1 MAAGADR
8 DGGGDGSRNR
18 GPGEGGAVHGPALVR
33 LSDRAGRP
41 RGSGFVADDTG
52 TVVTCLEAVTGAWG
66 PLVLH
71 GAGERSFEAGP
82 DAVVPVPEHGLA
94 FVRTDGLG
102 VRPLPV
108 GAAPRIAAGTYVH
121 LAAGGWRQARVL
133 RATGTALDLAIGTDG
148 RDALRHGGEAT
159 GGPVLDGAT
168 GAVLGV
174 LTGGPRAVPLRAAA
188 AAAAAPDGPL
198 AALLARN
205 AATVP
210 AYGPELNLAGALQ
223 LTATTLGAADGG
235 PDPVARPAVARELA
249 AFAAGPEAVCA
260 VVGYPGAG
268 RTTEL
273 AALARRRA
281 RGPEPAPTVWL
292 RGADLKAGDTSL
304 AEAVGRALREAGRIV
319 AAAEAAPYGTDAVP
333 YGTEAPPYG
342 TVAGSRGPGGGAA
355 GPSRAA
361 GHGRPVGDPAEPA
374 DPTRVAALALAA
386 GRPLLVVLDAPE
398 EMPLRLSGALGDWTA
413 ATLRWLR
420 RSGAR
425 LVAGCRWEFH
435 EYWEQAG
442 LTGAPA
448 VRLGDLAAPEAAT
461 VRCRYGIPDSGVA
474 ARDAGHPLTLR
485 LLGEVRAAGVTDGC
499 PDRDET
505 FTAYLALVCLR
516 IATRLTADPL
526 TPGHGSGAGPGGAG
540 AGGAGA
546 RSGTRS
552 GGAAPGAGPGGAGR
566 GARAGS
572 AAHAGAGA
580 GGDGPRGDA
589 GTGPAGADPWA
600 GSAGTAG
607 GSGAGPGRTGAAG
620 SWAGAGRE
628 AAGPG
633 AGGGRRRRTG
643 GGATR
648 DQAGTAFRD
657 RPGGSGSG
665 RHAAGGV
672 PGREVR
678 RLAARVSGRVHEA
691 ARLCLARG
699 DLDRAAFEALF
710 PWRTGWASAVLTEGL
725 LVPAGEGYR
734 FAHEEFA
741 DWLQAAHLD
750 LPGALHLLTGPPL
763 PPTRPPATPPGPVP
777 SAAGP
782 AGAPP
787 PAVPAGGPG
796 PAAWP
801 PSATAGAAVA
811 DGAGAA
817 PRVPRHRVGVVV
829 EALLQQ
835 DAPALTRSLAGLVEA
850 LAAAAPPPPASSPPP
865 SAGPGPAGPERTLR
879 TGGGGRAGEDRP
891 DPRAGWGA
899 APVGRARPAPVGE
912 AGPAGLWRAAVV
924 GPDGGAAFAGPGG
937 AAEGPRERAGSQG
950 VPDGGGAAA
959 PPDGGADPMR
969 GGVWVP
975 RQPTGCRT
983 AGPAGDGGGDGR
995 PVDGG
1000 LPGPAGGGA
1009 AGGATGAGGAGERGW
1024 WAGRLLREVLLRLG
1038 DVRPYLGVLR
1048 VLALV
1053 PAPPGAG
1060 LGGWF
1065 WERLALPEPD
1075 RLDLLRTLLPGDAAP
1090 GSPDRR
1096 LDAVV
1101 RRLHADPRAV
1111 QPLLCDWFAD
1121 DTPLA
1126 ATPGATVATAAQ
1138 ALLHTHRRLALD
1150 DLAEALVARAH
1161 PRADELLAVLA
1172 EEEPPALC
1180 RAVDRW
1186 SRDPRPERRVAA
1198 AAYGLA
1204 TAPYAATPADR
1215 DLLRFAAL
1223 ALLARPEDTT
1233 AHGPALTLLTVLER
1247 HSSPPLRTM
1256 PMTADERGHGSLRP
1270 A

>member
-18 GPGEGGAVHGPALVR
+18 GPVGGGAVHGPALVR

-41 RGSGFVADDTG
+41 GGSGFVADDTG
-52 TVVTCLEAVTGAWG
+52 TVVTSLEAVTGARG

-108 GAAPRIAAGTYVH
+108 AAAPRIAAGTYVH

-148 RDALRHGGEAT
+148 RDALRDGGEAT
-159 GGPVLDGAT
+159 GGPVLDVAT

-174 LTGGPRAVPLRAAA
+174 LSGGPRAVPLRA

-333 YGTEAPPYG
+333 YGTDGPPRRPA
-342 TVAGSRGPGGGAA
+342 AGARGPGTGGPAA
-355 GPSRAA
+355 GPSPAA
-361 GHGRPVGDPAEPA
+361 GHRRPVGDPAEPV
-374 DPTRVAALALAA
+374 DPARVAALALAA

-398 EMPLRLSGALGDWTA
+398 EMPLRLSGALAEWTA

-420 RSGAR
+420 QGGAR

-461 VRCRYGIPDSGVA
+461 VRGRYGIPDTGVA

-485 LLGEVRAAGVTDGC
+485 LLGEVRAAGVTEGC

-526 TPGHGSGAGPGGAG
+526 TPGRGPGGPEGAG
-540 AGGAGA
+540 ADGASAGPGA
-546 RSGTRS
+546 RSGGSARGAGS
-552 GGAAPGAGPGGAGR
+552 GGAAG

-580 GGDGPRGDA
+580 AGDGARRDA
-589 GTGPAGADPWA
+589 GAGSAGAHPRA

-607 GSGAGPGRTGAAG
+607 GSGAGSGRAGTGTRTRTGAGDAAG
-620 SWAGAGRE
+620 AGAWAGAWAGAGRE
-628 AAGPG
+628 DAGPG
-633 AGGGRRRRTG
+633 AGGGRRRRAD

-648 DQAGTAFRD
+648 DQAGAAFRD

-665 RHAAGGV
+665 RHAAVRV

-691 ARLCLARG
+691 ARLCLSRG

-763 PPTRPPATPPGPVP
+763 PPPRPATASPGPGPGP

-782 AGAPP
+782 TGPPVAPP
-787 PAVPAGGPG
+787 PPGPSGGPG
-796 PAAWP
+796 RVASAAP
-801 PSATAGAAVA
+801 ATARAAAA
-811 DGAGAA
+811 DGAAAA

-835 DAPALTRSLAGLVEA
+835 DAPTLARSLAGLVEA
-850 LAAAAPPPPASSPPP
+850 LAQTAPPPPA
-865 SAGPGPAGPERTLR
+865 ARPGPAGPGEAFRA
-879 TGGGGRAGEDRP
+879 GNGGRAGEVRP

-899 APVGRARPAPVGE
+899 ARVGRARPAAAGE
-912 AGPAGLWRAAVV
+912 TGPARGWPATVV
-924 GPDGGAAFAGPGG
+924 GSEGGAAFAGPGG
-937 AAEGPRERAGSQG
+937 AAGS
-950 VPDGGGAAA
+950 
-959 PPDGGADPMR
+959 AD
-969 GGVWVP
+969 
-975 RQPTGCRT
+975 
-983 AGPAGDGGGDGR
+983 
-995 PVDGG
+995 
-1000 LPGPAGGGA
+1000 GGA
-1009 AGGATGAGGAGERGW
+1009 AGGGTGDGGAGEREW

-1048 VLALV
+1048 VLALL

-1060 LGGWF
+1060 LGGCF

-1075 RLDLLRTLLPGDAAP
+1075 RLDLLRNLLPGDAPP
-1090 GSPDRR
+1090 GTPDRR

-1111 QPLLCDWFAD
+1111 QPLLCDWFGD

-1138 ALLHTHRRLALD
+1138 ALLHTHRGLALD

-1172 EEEPPALC
+1172 EEEPSALC

-1204 TAPYAATPADR
+1204 TAPYAATPTDR

-1223 ALLARPEDTT
+1223 ALLARPEATT
-1233 AHGPALTLLTVLER
+1233 AHGPALALLTVLER